1 MSGATR
7 TPDTMSRTVFPPVTE
22 ADWRAAAERLLKG
35 RPLESLL
42 RETADGIARGPLFH
56 AGNAMG
62 GTALPSTDAPLLEG
76 RPWHI
81 LAPVRDPDLA
91 HANAQLLQDLAGG
104 ASAVRICADDGE
116 VPLRRAA
123 DLRRLLEGVYTTIIP
138 LSFSPNAR
146 SADVAGYAL
155 ELDELR
161 SAHVHLG
168 LDPLAHDAPNDLPDT
183 WRPWTLAPRRAHE
196 AGATEA
202 EELSHLATMLAES
215 CRWHGAEAVA
225 GGTIV
230 EIATTQ
236 DAHLSVAKLR
246 AARRITRRILEAFG
260 VSTMP
265 LFHAVTSKRIMQSV
279 DPWTNLLRVMSAG
292 FGAVVGGA
300 DAVLTRPFTDGSGL
314 ATPFAHRIAR
324 NMQLLMMEESDLGR
338 AKDAAQGSY
347 WHEAMTE
354 ELAQAAWAL
363 FRRYE
368 RMGGVNALPS
378 SYTER
383 EAGPIVGVTLHP
395 KPNDVPMPETR
406 EVET

>member
-1 MSGATR
+1 MAS
-7 TPDTMSRTVFPPVTE
+7 FPPVTE
-22 ADWRAAAERLLKG
+22 ADWRAAAESLLKE
-35 RPLESLL
+35 RPLSSLV

-56 AGNAMG
+56 AGNAPG
-62 GTALPSTDAPLLEG
+62 GTALLSSEAPLLEG
-76 RPWHI
+76 RPWHV

-91 HANAQLLQDLAGG
+91 HANAQLLEDLAGG
-104 ASAVRICADDGE
+104 ASAVRICADEGE

-123 DLRRLLEGVYTTIIP
+123 DLRRLLEGVYTDIVPIG
-138 LSFSPNAR
+138 FSPNGR
-146 SADVAGYAL
+146 SAEVAGYAL

-161 SAHVHLG
+161 SAHIHLG
-168 LDPLAHDAPNDLPDT
+168 LDPLLQDAPPAMPGT

-196 AGATEA
+196 AGATET
-202 EELSHLATMLAES
+202 EELAHLATTLAES
-215 CRWHGAEAVA
+215 CRRHGADTVA
-225 GGTIV
+225 RGTVV

-236 DAHLSVAKLR
+236 DAHLSTTKLR
-246 AARRITRRILEAFG
+246 AARRVTARILGAFG
-260 VSTMP
+260 SGAMP
-265 LFHAVTSKRIMQSV
+265 LFHAVTSKRIMQSA

-354 ELAQAAWAL
+354 ELAQAAWRL
-363 FRRYE
+363 FQGYE
-368 RMGGVNALPS
+368 REGGVAALPA
-378 SYTER
+378 SYSER
-383 EAGPIVGVTLHP
+383 KAGPVVGVTLHP
-395 KPNDVPMPETR
+395 VPEDVPMPEMR
-406 EVET
+406 ELEA